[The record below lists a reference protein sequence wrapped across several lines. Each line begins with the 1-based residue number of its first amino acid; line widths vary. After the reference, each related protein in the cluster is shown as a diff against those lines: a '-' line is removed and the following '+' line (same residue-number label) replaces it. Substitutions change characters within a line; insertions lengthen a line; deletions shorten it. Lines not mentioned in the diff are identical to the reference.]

1 MRLVVGLSVVATL
14 AFALGAPLS
23 RVALPVTAAEVT
35 FWRLALATG
44 VVLAIA
50 LVAGRPAAYLWD
62 WRTFGLGGVLF
73 LHFFLFTLAAQT
85 TTTAHTLTLVYISPV
100 LVAIGSGL
108 VLHEPPRM
116 IQIFGVV
123 VAVIGVSILVGFEP
137 AATDATVSGGV
148 AALGSG
154 TFFAVYVLAG
164 RYLRRSIPLTNY
176 VLAVYGWAA
185 VWAFPFAVLSFDS
198 SAYDGIRVLIIV
210 VLGIVPL
217 GVGHTLLNAAVR
229 RASATVPNVIT
240 TQEVTGGMI
249 LSFLI
254 HGETLGPNTVLGV
267 GVAILG
273 VVLVVAFARNSG
285 APSTTDEIER

>member
-44 VVLAIA
+44 VVLAVA
-50 LVAGRPAAYLWD
+50 LVTGRPAAYLWD

-100 LVAIGSGL
+100 LVAIGSAL

-116 IQIFGVV
+116 IQMLGVV

-137 AATDATVSGGV
+137 AATHATVSGGV

-154 TFFAVYVLAG
+154 ALFAVYVLAG
-164 RYLRRSIPLTNY
+164 RYLRKSIPLTNY

-185 VWAFPFAVLSFDS
+185 VWAFPLAVLSFDS
-198 SAYDGIRVLIIV
+198 AAYDGIRVLIIL

-217 GVGHTLLNAAVR
+217 GVGHTLINAAVR
-229 RASATVPNVIT
+229 RGSATVPNVIT

-254 HGETLGPNTVLGV
+254 HGETLGPNTFLGV

-273 VVLVVAFARNSG
+273 VVLVIAFSRNSG
-285 APSTTDEIER
+285 GAATTDGIEQ